1 MKKETREIFEELFI
15 RYPDLLPCKQDIES
29 AFLLIKEAYQND
41 KKLLICG
48 NGGSASDAEHIVGE
62 LMKNFKKHR
71 KFDEKMLKALENEP
85 ELLNGL
91 EPGLPAISLV
101 SQTSLITA
109 YLNDHDPNFIYAQQV
124 SIYGKEGDIL
134 IAIST
139 SGNSKNCVNAAK
151 VAKALNLK
159 VISLTGMKESELSK
173 ISDTTIKVPE
183 TETYKVQERHL
194 PIYHTLC
201 AMIEEELF

>member
-1 MKKETREIFEELFI
+1 
-15 RYPDLLPCKQDIES
+15 
-29 AFLLIKEAYQND
+29 
-41 KKLLICG
+41 
-48 NGGSASDAEHIVGE
+48 
-62 LMKNFKKHR
+62 MKNFKKHR
-71 KFDEKMLKALENEP
+71 KFDKKMLKALQNEP

-124 SIYGKEGDIL
+124 SIYGQEGDIL

-159 VISLTGMKESELSK
+159 VISLTGMKESEISK
-173 ISDTTIKVPE
+173 ISDATIKVPE

-194 PIYHTLC
+194 PIYHALC